1 MKSRVAI
8 IVRSCYPDVMPQQAL
23 ERYDKFLESLSKQTD
38 KDFTIYILCDNLYG
52 KKGLPINIDRMRDV
66 TNWYD
71 LDIRFTDLPKYTYE
85 IEARI
90 DNDDIVSPQYVE
102 KLRQI
107 YNLTNYDTFMINP
120 VPIKLDIN
128 TGKYYEHEQGYNYE
142 GTSMFCVLC
151 QKKEKKHYI
160 YDRPHISMA
169 KEVGA
174 VVMME
179 AGHTFLV
186 CHGNNQLSKIT
197 GKEKEWIRK

>member
-1 MKSRVAI
+1 MLSMDTI
-8 IVRSCYPDVMPQQAL
+8 SQ
-23 ERYDKFLESLSKQTD
+23 RYKSLSVNYFD
-38 KDFTIYILCDNLYG
+38 
-52 KKGLPINIDRMRDV
+52 P
-66 TNWYD
+66 
-71 LDIRFTDLPKYTYE
+71 PKYTYE

-90 DNDDIVSPQYVE
+90 DNDDIVSSQYVE

-107 YNLTNYDTFMINP
+107 YNLTDYHTFMINP
-120 VPIKLDIN
+120 IPIKLDIT

-160 YDRPHISMA
+160 YDRPHSRMA
-169 KEVGA
+169 KQVGA

-186 CHGNNQLSKIT
+186 CHGANQLSKIT
-197 GKEKEWIRK
+197 GLEKEWKEQ

>member
-1 MKSRVAI
+1 MKERIAI

-23 ERYDKFLESLSKQTD
+23 RRYDKFLESLANQTD
-38 KDFTIYILCDNLYG
+38 KDFDVYVLCRFLLG
-52 KKGLPINIDRMRDV
+52 SIGLESNIPRMHEFSEHQGINVR
-66 TNWYD
+66 YD
-71 LDIRFTDLPKYTYE
+71 DPPKYTYE

-107 YNLTNYDTFMINP
+107 YNLTNCDTFMINP
-120 VPIKLDIN
+120 IPVKLDAR
-128 TGKYYEHEQGYNYE
+128 TGRYWMHEQPYDEE

-160 YDRPHISMA
+160 YDRPHIRMA
-169 KEVGA
+169 KQVGT

-186 CHGNNQLSKIT
+186 CHGANQLSKINGT
-197 GKEKEWIRK
+197 EKEWIKK